1 MIESNYSPSMLEKF
15 TTRPWAFFISGRNV
29 LVTSINPHRLT
40 SAMRLYFSNGSHS
53 TGAITVIPAL
63 FTSPQSPENGGKQF
77 SFNDRGKEHSAHFG
91 WLFTG
96 PLKKQS
102 SWFWL
107 ESPVFL
113 SIISLPSFHQE
124 IMRRHLKMFCFHVV
138 FSQSGRGVG
147 IFVIFRYSVIF
158 HKWKLILS
166 IDQVKFRFPS
176 IKIYNILTLRF
187 ISKNKRWAL
196 APAA

>member
-96 PLKKQS
+96 PLKKTV
-102 SWFWL
+102 L
-107 ESPVFL
+107 LVLIRKPCLPINHFL
-113 SIISLPSFHQE
+113 ALFPPRNNEATFENVLLSC
-124 IMRRHLKMFCFHVV
+124 R
-138 FSQSGRGVG
+138 
-147 IFVIFRYSVIF
+147 
-158 HKWKLILS
+158 ILS
-166 IDQVKFRFPS
+166 EW
-176 IKIYNILTLRF
+176 
-187 ISKNKRWAL
+187 KRGGHICDFSL
-196 APAA
+196 LCYFS